1 MGVNMEKKL
10 EAFKRL
16 LNIMDELRAKCP
28 WDKKQT
34 FDSLRAN
41 TIEETYEL
49 CDAIMKKDT
58 KEIKKELGDV
68 LLHIVFYSKIASET
82 NDFDIADVCNS
93 LCDKLIFRHPHVFG
107 EGNAKSAGEVE
118 QSWEQIKQKEK
129 DGNKSVLAGVPDAL
143 PALIK
148 CYRIQDK
155 ARNVGFD
162 WKEKEDIW
170 HKVEEELNEFKDEV
184 HAMNQEKMEEEF
196 GDLLFSMINAARL
209 YKINPE
215 NALER
220 CNRKFIRRF
229 NHIEKRTKEENKELS
244 QLSLEEMD
252 AYWNEAKRIE
262 RENIQS

>member
-1 MGVNMEKKL
+1 MEVNMEKKL

-107 EGNAKSAGEVE
+107 EGNAQNAGEVE
-118 QSWEQIKQKEK
+118 KSWEQIKQKEK

-229 NHIEKRTKEENKELS
+229 NHI
-244 QLSLEEMD
+244 
-252 AYWNEAKRIE
+252 
-262 RENIQS
+262 

>member
-118 QSWEQIKQKEK
+118 QSWEQIKQKE
-129 DGNKSVLAGVPDAL
+129 
-143 PALIK
+143 
-148 CYRIQDK
+148 
-155 ARNVGFD
+155 
-162 WKEKEDIW
+162 
-170 HKVEEELNEFKDEV
+170 
-184 HAMNQEKMEEEF
+184 
-196 GDLLFSMINAARL
+196 
-209 YKINPE
+209 
-215 NALER
+215 
-220 CNRKFIRRF
+220 
-229 NHIEKRTKEENKELS
+229 
-244 QLSLEEMD
+244 
-252 AYWNEAKRIE
+252 
-262 RENIQS
+262 